1 MARLPVGPLAG
12 WTEVRDLPEP
22 PAQTF
27 SDWWRERA

>member
-1 MARLPVGPLAG
+1 VGPLRR

-27 SDWWRERA
+27 RDWWRERG